1 MADEQFVTFLSGG
14 AFGSYAV
21 WGVGLNHG
29 VAFTSREDTGRVN
42 RAVYTTH
49 VHRQDF
55 TVDIAFPTYEAF
67 NAFADWLERY
77 AQALLDGGAT
87 AMQVTCPQRNF
98 SQVGIPN
105 GIARGDTSGTVVY
118 RVSLGFSAASDPEDY
133 FTAFANGEYSRY
145 FYTDQSKF
153 WAPGGMQLSAID
165 RIDKFLYDLAK
176 PTETSFPK
184 TDPLK
189 PVTPAPMPGEDVGV
203 GGSVG
208 GEVNIR
214 GGG

>member
-105 GIARGDTSGTVVY
+105 GITRGDTSGTVVY

-165 RIDKFLYDLAK
+165 RIDKFLYDL
-176 PTETSFPK
+176 TSPIESPVADK
-184 TDPLK
+184 
-189 PVTPAPMPGEDVGV
+189 VTPPPQTSDLGPGNQP
-203 GGSVG
+203 G
-208 GEVNIR
+208 GEVNMP